1 MGQKVHPV
9 GFRLGVIKKHKALW
23 YAKGKSYKENLIE
36 DLKVRDFIK
45 DRLRFS
51 SISKVDLERS
61 AQNFVVNIHTS
72 RPGIIIG
79 KKGEEIESLKKDIE
93 NVNSIQGR
101 LDTAIDKLT
110 DVSTSIKSMLAVHEE
125 KIQRQE
131 QVDDIIFRKIK
142 DRDSEIDEIFR
153 DLQREMD
160 QVEKRLLVEI
170 KALRNDI
177 GGRVGVLEKYRWII
191 LGGFIAIG
199 WILSKNFKFIMQ
211 MMSGTG
217 IS

>member
-1 MGQKVHPV
+1 MAASDTNVLVQ
-9 GFRLGVIKKHKALW
+9 
-23 YAKGKSYKENLIE
+23 
-36 DLKVRDFIK
+36 
-45 DRLRFS
+45 
-51 SISKVDLERS
+51 
-61 AQNFVVNIHTS
+61 
-72 RPGIIIG
+72 
-79 KKGEEIESLKKDIE
+79 IESLKKDIE

-110 DVSTSIKSMLAVHEE
+110 DVSTCVKSMLAVHEE

-191 LGGFIAIG
+191 LGGFIALG
-199 WILSKNFKFIMQ
+199 WVVSKNFMPFIKYMN
-211 MMSGTG
+211 GF
-217 IS
+217 